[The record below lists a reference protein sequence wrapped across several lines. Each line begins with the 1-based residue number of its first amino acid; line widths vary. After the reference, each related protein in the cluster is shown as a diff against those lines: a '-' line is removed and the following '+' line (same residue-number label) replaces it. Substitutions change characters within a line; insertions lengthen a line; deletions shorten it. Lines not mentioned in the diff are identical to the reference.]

1 MAAINNLKTVLQRA
15 KTEDCLSIPSTPDK
29 KLPLSRACRT
39 IRSPVYRTEN
49 DSRVPDSSG
58 IKTKIGTDVRIDA
71 DFRFLKS
78 NAVPP
83 LVARLTR
90 ELAETVR
97 VIRQDPLAFIRA
109 NLGSRPIPNEKRKRM
124 RAGITIAIAFY
135 AFVLSGIYASYAIF
149 HRVKPSAAPA
159 KQLEITYLGSPPMP
173 VTKAM
178 PQLREASGRI
188 SKGQLTTPI
197 KSEEQPKAELVETK
211 PTPRPPDQTLS
222 RTDPTTQNPT
232 ALSGPDSSTSETASR
247 ASASDGAA
255 RGLTGN
261 GVGTVSDDGR
271 GGASGVE
278 VNYNDIFTVS
288 NVTIRPQILARPVP
302 GYTEEARRAQ
312 VDGVVKLSVVLNTN
326 GTVSDIRVTRGLG
339 YGLDEK
345 AIEAARELRFTPA
358 QKDGHLVSVRVF
370 LEFKF
375 TLL

>member
-1 MAAINNLKTVLQRA
+1 
-15 KTEDCLSIPSTPDK
+15 
-29 KLPLSRACRT
+29 
-39 IRSPVYRTEN
+39 
-49 DSRVPDSSG
+49 
-58 IKTKIGTDVRIDA
+58 
-71 DFRFLKS
+71 
-78 NAVPP
+78 
-83 LVARLTR
+83 
-90 ELAETVR
+90 
-97 VIRQDPLAFIRA
+97 
-109 NLGSRPIPNEKRKRM
+109 
-124 RAGITIAIAFY
+124 
-135 AFVLSGIYASYAIF
+135 
-149 HRVKPSAAPA
+149 
-159 KQLEITYLGSPPMP
+159 MP
-173 VTKAM
+173 VTKAT

-188 SKGQLTTPI
+188 SKGQLMTPI
-197 KSEEQPKAELVETK
+197 KPEAQPKAELVETK

-288 NVTIRPQILARPVP
+288 KVTIRPQILARPVP
-302 GYTEEARRAQ
+302 GYTEEARHAQ
-312 VDGVVKLSVVLNTN
+312 VDGVVKLSVVLNAN